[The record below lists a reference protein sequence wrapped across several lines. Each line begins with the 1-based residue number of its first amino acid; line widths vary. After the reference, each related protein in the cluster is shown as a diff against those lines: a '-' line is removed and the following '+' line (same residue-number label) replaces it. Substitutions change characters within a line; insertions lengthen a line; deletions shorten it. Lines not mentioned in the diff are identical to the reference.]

1 MEERITR
8 LECDIARL
16 ESDVEHLRTHM
27 ADVKAELRALRD
39 KIDTMTERFGVKLA
53 ALRGRSAS
61 RGLRG

>member
-1 MEERITR
+1 
-8 LECDIARL
+8 
-16 ESDVEHLRTHM
+16 M

-39 KIDTMTERFGVKLA
+39 KVDTMTERFGVKLA